1 MAHIIQNTVTELET
15 HPFIGSLLAV
25 FHITIAAWIKM
36 IDNGRI
42 NPLIMDMFQI
52 VAWAIAIVCGLIT
65 ILGFFKRLFKR
76 LFKREKK

>member
-52 VAWAIAIVCGLIT
+52 VAWQLQ
-65 ILGFFKRLFKR
+65 LFVV
-76 LFKREKK
+76 LLQF